1 MTPSLLKVGIYGLG
15 LIGGSLAKALRKSGE
30 GITLYGYDRRKRRV
44 KMALDEKVISK
55 VLSGSEVAEMDV
67 IFLAIPVLESLDAA
81 QKLIEKMKK
90 GSILTDCGS
99 VKQSLCREMEGCS
112 GDPWFVGGHP
122 IAGTEKSGYENSFPE
137 LFKER
142 VVFITPFERTPR
154 DKVETVRSLWK
165 KTGARV
171 LKVDAKY
178 HDHVFAF
185 VSHLPHAVA
194 YSLVHAVATF
204 DSRLPLG
211 YSAGG
216 FKDFTRIASSNPVM
230 WTDIMVENRDEIL
243 RALTHYRKSFTL
255 LEDLIRKGDVEGM
268 KEYFRL
274 SKKKRD
280 SI

>member
-1 MTPSLLKVGIYGLG
+1 MTLSSLKVGIYGLG
-15 LIGGSLAKALRKSGE
+15 LIGGSLGKALRVSLPE
-30 GITLYGYDRRKRRV
+30 ITLYGYDRRKKRV
-44 KMALDEKVISK
+44 EMALTEGVIAGP
-55 VLSGSEVAEMDV
+55 LSGKKVSEMDV
-67 IFLAIPVLESLDAA
+67 IFLAIPVTGSLDAA
-81 QKLIEKMKK
+81 KDLIGRMKK
-90 GSILTDCGS
+90 GSVLTDCGS
-99 VKQSLCREMEGCS
+99 VKRSLCRGMEHLS
-112 GDPWFVGGHP
+112 NDPWFVGGHP
-122 IAGTEKSGYENSFPE
+122 IAGTEKAGYENSFPG
-137 LFKER
+137 LFKEK
-142 VVFITPFERTPR
+142 VVFITPFEGTPR
-154 DKVETVRSLWK
+154 EKVEAVRFLWK

-171 LKVDAKY
+171 LKVEAKY

-194 YSLVHAVATF
+194 YSLVHSVATF

-230 WTDIMVENRDEIL
+230 WTEIMVENRDEIL
-243 RALTHYRKSFTL
+243 RALTHYKKSLSL
-255 LEDLIRKGDVEGM
+255 LEELIRKGDVEGM